1 MQPQLLSIL
10 NLRLALQLVIV
21 LLVSPSLLAQSVGSW
36 QNYTSFR
43 SASSLAVERAR
54 AVWVGTDGG
63 LYCFNR
69 KTGMLRTFTNIEGL
83 FETRITALAYDSVS
97 NRLWI
102 GYESGALSAL
112 ALETEQVSTLF
123 ELFRVTQFA
132 NRAIRKFFVH
142 GDSLYVAN
150 DFGLSLFIAS
160 RREFRAS
167 YIRFGAFASGT
178 AVRDVVIAQNHI
190 IVATALG
197 VARARL
203 SSTNLSAPTEWESF
217 AVRGGANALALHAGK
232 IFVATPEGLFRLE
245 AAGLERE
252 SSFAQ
257 KNIIAL
263 ANNRTVL
270 LALTA
275 DELITRRNDGSLVRR
290 AGNFADARAV
300 AVDDAGE
307 IFVADRRQSLLRV
320 GTTLTAIVPNS
331 PLSNNFEYVQLDAQG
346 RLWGSSSQ
354 RNSGAQGFYRLE
366 NGTWRNFENVPSPGT
381 SPVSQFS
388 ALVSRGQTTL
398 LGTWGGGLLEFT
410 ARDSL
415 RVLNRS
421 NSPFIG
427 IRQSENF
434 VVLPSLAKDQN
445 EVVWIANFLTA
456 QNPIYAYLPNG
467 NILRFG
473 SSGLGFGREFPPNL
487 TALRIAIDPN
497 GYKWIAVQSEDGVT
511 GRGLVVFDDNGTL
524 TDPRDDRYVLLDE
537 RQGFGRL
544 PNPKVNDIQFDNDGS
559 VWLATDRGAAY
570 FFDAQAVFNPRV
582 PNAMPV
588 FDLRNEFL
596 SSLAIDALNRKW
608 FGSQNGVWV
617 VSASGDSVVRR
628 FTTENS
634 PLLSNNVRAIAYDR
648 KTGKMYFGTDRG
660 LSVLTTDAVEP
671 QASFTTLKVYPNPF
685 RVPATAR
692 LIINGLTRNASVRI
706 VTLSGALVRELP
718 PSGGSLVEWD
728 GKDKN
733 GNHVASGIYLAVA
746 ISEDGRQS
754 AVAKIAVIRR

>member
-1 MQPQLLSIL
+1 
-10 NLRLALQLVIV
+10 
-21 LLVSPSLLAQSVGSW
+21 
-36 QNYTSFR
+36 
-43 SASSLAVERAR
+43 
-54 AVWVGTDGG
+54 
-63 LYCFNR
+63 
-69 KTGMLRTFTNIEGL
+69 
-83 FETRITALAYDSVS
+83 
-97 NRLWI
+97 
-102 GYESGALSAL
+102 
-112 ALETEQVSTLF
+112 
-123 ELFRVTQFA
+123 
-132 NRAIRKFFVH
+132 
-142 GDSLYVAN
+142 
-150 DFGLSLFIAS
+150 
-160 RREFRAS
+160 
-167 YIRFGAFASGT
+167 
-178 AVRDVVIAQNHI
+178 
-190 IVATALG
+190 
-197 VARARL
+197 
-203 SSTNLSAPTEWESF
+203 
-217 AVRGGANALALHAGK
+217 
-232 IFVATPEGLFRLE
+232 
-245 AAGLERE
+245 
-252 SSFAQ
+252 
-257 KNIIAL
+257 
-263 ANNRTVL
+263 
-270 LALTA
+270 
-275 DELITRRNDGSLVRR
+275 
-290 AGNFADARAV
+290 
-300 AVDDAGE
+300 
-307 IFVADRRQSLLRV
+307 
-320 GTTLTAIVPNS
+320 
-331 PLSNNFEYVQLDAQG
+331 
-346 RLWGSSSQ
+346 
-354 RNSGAQGFYRLE
+354 
-366 NGTWRNFENVPSPGT
+366 
-381 SPVSQFS
+381 
-388 ALVSRGQTTL
+388 
-398 LGTWGGGLLEFT
+398 GTWGGGLLEFT

-746 ISEDGRQS
+746 IS
-754 AVAKIAVIRR
+754 